1 MYETIKY
8 PYNINAALTRMVV
21 PLIFLI
27 ITATNFKT
35 AYMAGITVS
44 WLIIGT
50 ADLIFIAQIIFIF
63 INRLLPALTKRA
75 ALELNPEGIADYIR
89 KVEISWK
96 DIAAINFEQGRR
108 TKMVIDLK
116 EETDYGKEIAINL
129 NWVQGNDLE
138 ICQTTQAYFEEMT
151 KLR

>member
-27 ITATNFKT
+27 ITANNFKT
-35 AYMAGITVS
+35 AYLAGITVS
-44 WLIIGT
+44 WVIIAI
-50 ADLIFIAQIIFIF
+50 ADLIFIAQVVFIF
-63 INRLLPALTKRA
+63 VNRMLPALAKRA

-89 KVEISWK
+89 KVEISWR
-96 DIAAINFEQGRR
+96 DIEAINFEQGRR
-108 TKMVIDLK
+108 SKMVVDLK
-116 EETDYGKEIAINL
+116 EETDYGKQIAINL

-138 ICQTTQAYFEEMT
+138 ICQTTQAYLEEMNR
-151 KLR
+151 LN